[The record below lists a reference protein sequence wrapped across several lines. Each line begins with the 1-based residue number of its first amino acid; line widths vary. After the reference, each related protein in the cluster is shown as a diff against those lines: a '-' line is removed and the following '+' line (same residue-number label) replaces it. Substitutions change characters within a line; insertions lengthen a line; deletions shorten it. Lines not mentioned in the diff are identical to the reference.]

1 MVEVDEVE
9 AASDGD
15 SGSAW
20 GAPAPIDGEGGLHR
34 QMAFSAADVDG
45 QWSYRIPLASASS
58 GRPTVQ
64 VPQHG
69 PSHKDLTINLTSTP
83 PQRPRRRSWRRA
95 GSSSRTNWGACE
107 VQSTMVGEG
116 ISGRVGEYLRARGRR
131 GGSTF
136 PFSFLSTP
144 RDNGTPF
151 PPFFRD
157 TFRSRCSLWRWEQ
170 ACERW
175 LSYIMKTFFSLLIF
189 NTSSVEFAYLTPKGL
204 VGVLNPVAC
213 SPFPPFHRAS
223 PGFWHQLCAP
233 PGKDREHVG
242 FLVRTLPAPHPG
254 FRSTP
259 VTSPPKSPFNF
270 NIAPFQQLPS
280 PTVPFPFTFGPFPSP
295 LITASSL

>member
-1 MVEVDEVE
+1 MLAHPDAMRSSCPAWDHPAWDGVNRKAIAGWQRDPHYELRICDLMLLVDTEEGERRRANAEPDEATEIATAADEGDEIMRREYVVVEVDEVE

-170 ACERW
+170 ACER
-175 LSYIMKTFFSLLIF
+175 
-189 NTSSVEFAYLTPKGL
+189 
-204 VGVLNPVAC
+204 
-213 SPFPPFHRAS
+213 
-223 PGFWHQLCAP
+223 
-233 PGKDREHVG
+233 
-242 FLVRTLPAPHPG
+242 
-254 FRSTP
+254 
-259 VTSPPKSPFNF
+259 
-270 NIAPFQQLPS
+270 
-280 PTVPFPFTFGPFPSP
+280 
-295 LITASSL
+295 